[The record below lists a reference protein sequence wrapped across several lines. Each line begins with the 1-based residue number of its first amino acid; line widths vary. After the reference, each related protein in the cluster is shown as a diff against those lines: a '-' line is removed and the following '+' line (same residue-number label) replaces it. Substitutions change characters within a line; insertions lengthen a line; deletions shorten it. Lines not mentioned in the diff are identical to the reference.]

1 MQNSN
6 HPGDTKGQAAWQVH
20 RTTRQTDGTSCNSFP
35 RETHITCENR
45 AHDTVPEKDV
55 SSPTFN
61 SGVSRANGMKHA
73 LKAFE
78 ETIFQLLFSM
88 PDDSVV
94 HSISLGD
101 GCKQGVTQ
109 KKKMFSVIH
118 AGGTQSG
125 VSANMTLIQ
134 NLFCLGIRFSILAQR
149 QIFPTDSLQHAP
161 GYLPGGQIPGPG
173 CSLTTRTTT
182 NRNQISLKNMCMWA
196 ALLLRSV
203 LKTAFSTVA
212 GDIILHI
219 YQQGTGQPLI

>member
-1 MQNSN
+1 MSQFLYAACTGPGWTENSN
-6 HPGDTKGQAAWQVH
+6 HAGDTKGQAAWQVH
-20 RTTRQTDGTSCNSFP
+20 KTTRQTDGTSCNSFP

-73 LKAFE
+73 LKVFE

-134 NLFCLGIRFSILAQR
+134 NLSLLG
-149 QIFPTDSLQHAP
+149 
-161 GYLPGGQIPGPG
+161 
-173 CSLTTRTTT
+173 
-182 NRNQISLKNMCMWA
+182 NQIQHSSSKTDFSHRFPATHPRLPTRRA
-196 ALLLRSV
+196 DSRSR
-203 LKTAFSTVA
+203 L
-212 GDIILHI
+212 
-219 YQQGTGQPLI
+219 